1 MQRFLKRKP
10 FSFSFPNLL
19 FLLIFFSSL
28 ILSLII
34 FLSLS
39 GNISNLDQIEEVS
52 TLLSINYALIIIL
65 IIISIQKI
73 VKIFVQRKIRSRFR
87 IQFTSLFIIISFIPT
102 TLITIF
108 SLVFFDQGIKI
119 WFNDKISEVISGS
132 IKISESYFDEHKN
145 SIKNDILFINSEIE
159 KEEIIYFTD
168 RSRLTEFL
176 NYFIAVKDLD
186 EAIIFESSGQ
196 LLAKVGTFLI
206 ESETAPPLWTFLIA
220 DEGDIAIFPN
230 NDQTKVRA
238 LIKINRAIP
247 TYLFIGKNVDSNVLG
262 RVESV
267 NETANE
273 YANTTNRLDSF
284 QLQFNKLFLAI
295 NFLMIL
301 LSTWFGLKFS
311 NKIVLPIMSIISDSE
326 RIIKDNFTSRI
337 NVIKGNNE
345 FNFLSKV
352 LNKML
357 DQLKIQQ
364 NKLVKAKETI
374 NLRRKFTEKIINE
387 VSNGMIYIDRNNKI
401 LLFNK
406 RSEEIFGST
415 LKNNFLQINS
425 EITNF
430 INDFKKK
437 SHKNKEIQIKYI
449 SKSKLKILNFKISKI
464 LEKREFKGMILSI
477 DDITELVSAQKH
489 AAWSNI
495 ARYMAHEIK
504 NPLTPIKLSAQRL
517 ESSIKSTTKPN
528 DDFYSNCTETIIR
541 QVNNIE
547 NLVTEFSNFARMPE
561 SKMKPINLF
570 DLIQTQ
576 INSQRIANKQTE
588 FEFKCNKK
596 NIIIECDYNQISR
609 LFLNVLKNSVESIQK
624 RKKKIIIEI
633 VNKKKFVLVN
643 IEDNGKGFPENRE
656 KLFEP
661 YITNKIN
668 GTGLGL
674 AICKKIVEDHDGEIS
689 LLDSISLKGAMVSI
703 KLIKNIR

>member
-1 MQRFLKRKP
+1 MQRFLNRKP

-430 INDFKKK
+430 INDFKNK

-517 ESSIKSTTKPN
+517 ESSIKSTKKPN